1 MLGLNWLFR
10 KLTGR
15 VAGTDAFAKK
25 CEAAFREVDH
35 DGSGT
40 LDKTELHLAVMMVY
54 DRLNAAHRAGGH
66 VYPPTREEILELF
79 RKSDRND
86 DDQLTL
92 DEFKNFMDALCEDAS
107 DGLMMNLT
115 RTFAIVPAVAAAVAR
130 LVKSR
135 AKRVDEELSKH
146 KGLAPGV
153 YAGVAGFL
161 VGKMPAPLGNGER
174 RY

>member
-40 LDKTELHLAVMMVY
+40 LDKTELQLAVMMVY

-66 VYPPTREEILELF
+66 VYPPTRETILELF
-79 RKSDRND
+79 RKADHNA

-92 DEFKNFMDALCEDAS
+92 DEFLEFMDALCEDAS

-115 RTFAIVPAVAAAVAR
+115 RTCLLYTSPSPRDISG
-130 LVKSR
+130 SR
-135 AKRVDEELSKH
+135 
-146 KGLAPGV
+146 
-153 YAGVAGFL
+153 
-161 VGKMPAPLGNGER
+161 MPSSA
-174 RY
+174 

>member
-15 VAGTDAFAKK
+15 VAGTEAFAKK

-66 VYPPTREEILELF
+66 VYPPTRETILELF
-79 RKSDRND
+79 RKADHNA

-92 DEFKNFMDALCEDAS
+92 DEFLEFMDALCEDAS
-107 DGLMMNLT
+107 DGLMINLAK
-115 RTFAIVPAVAAAVAR
+115 TFAIVPAVAAAVAR
-130 LVKSR
+130 GVKLR

-161 VGKMPAPLGNGER
+161 VGKMPAPIGNGER

>member
-54 DRLNAAHRAGGH
+54 DRLNAAHRAAASLE
-66 VYPPTREEILELF
+66 TRITPSV
-79 RKSDRND
+79 RVV
-86 DDQLTL
+86 
-92 DEFKNFMDALCEDAS
+92 EDLLQ
-107 DGLMMNLT
+107 G
-115 RTFAIVPAVAAAVAR
+115 
-130 LVKSR
+130 
-135 AKRVDEELSKH
+135 
-146 KGLAPGV
+146 
-153 YAGVAGFL
+153 L
-161 VGKMPAPLGNGER
+161 VGRDATWSLKL
-174 RY
+174 